1 MKPISGKVFCKL
13 LHLHGWQLQ
22 RIRGSHRIPIHPG
35 WAEILT
41 VPVHGNQDSIAV
53 KVEKTYEPPSLDR
66 KPSATCV
73 IASGQK

>member
-22 RIRGSHRIPIHPG
+22 RIRGSHHIYTHSGRP
-35 WAEILT
+35 EILT

-53 KVEKTYEPPSLDR
+53 KVEKTYEPRSLDR